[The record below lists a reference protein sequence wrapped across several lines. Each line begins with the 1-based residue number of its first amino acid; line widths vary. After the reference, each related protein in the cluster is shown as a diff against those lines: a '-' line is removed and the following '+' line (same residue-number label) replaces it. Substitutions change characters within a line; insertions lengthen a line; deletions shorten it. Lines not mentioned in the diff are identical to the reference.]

1 MEKVEMIELDKLERY
16 LKEHNY
22 NYERYDEENDL
33 YNRHQIIVMDENGK
47 RIWDVICNLGSYGYK
62 AGKLEAMG
70 SIIVGNDDDVE
81 GWLTADDIIER
92 LEEKL

>member
-1 MEKVEMIELDKLERY
+1 MEKVEMIELDKLEKY

-22 NYERYDEENDL
+22 HYERYDEEEDF
-33 YNRHQIIVMDENGK
+33 YNRHQIIVMDEHGK
-47 RIWDVICNLGSYGYK
+47 RIWDVICHLGSYGYK

-70 SIIVGNDDDVE
+70 SIVCNDDDDVE

-92 LEEKL
+92 LEAVL